1 MENNNRRALRLP
13 EFWVTDPVAWFA
25 HVEAHFELEGLT
37 SQQHRYFNVVKSLSQ
52 DSLRLIK
59 DILANPHPTTPYEI
73 LKDRLLNNHSLTDF
87 QKIERQF
94 QIGELG
100 PQQKPSELLAHLVEL
115 TPADELESKYLIFLF
130 IQRLPKI
137 LRMQLGDDLDLDL
150 RDISE
155 RADRLWSIH
164 AHDMA
169 SSVAAAAVA
178 DVESG
183 QVGEPVA
190 AVAPFQKKKQQFQH
204 TGRRSNGAKS
214 GSTAAPAAVTGR
226 AERLASGLCRYHW
239 KFGEEARFCVKPC
252 SWQGN

>member
-1 MENNNRRALRLP
+1 M
-13 EFWVTDPVAWFA
+13 
-25 HVEAHFELEGLT
+25 
-37 SQQHRYFNVVKSLSQ
+37 VKSLSQ

-59 DILANPHPTTPYEI
+59 DILANPHPTTPYNI

-94 QIGELG
+94 KMGELG

-150 RDISE
+150 WDISE
-155 RADRLWSIH
+155 RENRLWSIH
-164 AHDMA
+164 AHNMA
-169 SSVAAAAVA
+169 SSVAAVTAAEPA
-178 DVESG
+178 DEESG
-183 QVGEPVA
+183 QAGEPVA
-190 AVAPFQKKKQQFQH
+190 AVAPFQKKNQHYQQS
-204 TGRRSNGAKS
+204 GRRGNGAK
-214 GSTAAPAAVTGR
+214 GGNATANAAVTGK
-226 AERLASGLCRYHW
+226 AERLASGLCRFHW
-239 KFGEEARFCVKPC
+239 KYGEEARICTKPC

>member
-1 MENNNRRALRLP
+1 M
-13 EFWVTDPVAWFA
+13 TDPVAWFA
-25 HVEAHFELEGLT
+25 HVEAHFELENLT
-37 SQQHRYFNVVKSLSQ
+37 SQQRRYFNIVKSLSQ

-59 DILANPHPTTPYEI
+59 DILANPHPTRPYEF

-87 QKIERQF
+87 QKIKRQF
-94 QIGELG
+94 KMGELG

-130 IQRLPKI
+130 IKRLPKI
-137 LRMQLGDDLDLDL
+137 LRMQLEDDLDLDL

-155 RADRLWSIH
+155 RADRLWS
-164 AHDMA
+164 MA
-169 SSVAAAAVA
+169 EPA
-178 DVESG
+178 DEESC
-183 QVGEPVA
+183 QAGEPVA
-190 AVAPFQKKKQQFQH
+190 AVAPFHKKKQQYQH
-204 TGRRSNGAKS
+204 TGRRGNGAKS
-214 GSTAAPAAVTGR
+214 GKTAAPAAVTGK

>member
-1 MENNNRRALRLP
+1 MENNRKSLRLP

-25 HVEAHFELEGLT
+25 HVEAHFELENLE
-37 SQQHRYFNVVKSLSQ
+37 SQQHRYFNVIKALSQ

-59 DILANPHPTTPYEI
+59 DIIASPHPTTPYEV
-73 LKDRLLNNHSLTDF
+73 LKDRLLNNHSLSDF

-94 QIGELG
+94 KMGELG
-100 PQQKPSELLAHLVEL
+100 AQQRPSELLAHLVEL
-115 TPADELESKYLIFLF
+115 TPADEMESKYLIFLF

-155 RADRLWSIH
+155 KADRLWSIH

-169 SSVAAAAVA
+169 ASVAAVAAAVPA
-178 DVESG
+178 DRESD
-183 QVGEPVA
+183 QAGEPVA
-190 AVAPFQKKKQQFQH
+190 AIAPFKKKKRDQVYGQKVH
-204 TGRRSNGAKS
+204 RGGKPTTATDRRS
-214 GSTAAPAAVTGR
+214 
-226 AERLASGLCRYHW
+226 SGLCFFHW
-239 KFGEEARFCVKPC
+239 KWGEEAYSCAKPC